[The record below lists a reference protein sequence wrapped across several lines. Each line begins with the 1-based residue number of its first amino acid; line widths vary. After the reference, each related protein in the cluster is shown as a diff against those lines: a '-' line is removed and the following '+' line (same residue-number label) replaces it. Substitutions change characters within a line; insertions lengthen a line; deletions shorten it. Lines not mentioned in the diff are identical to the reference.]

1 MGEEQPAVGR
11 IGWID
16 LTVPDALAIRDFY
29 QAVVGWRAEPVE
41 MGDYSDYS
49 MLPPGS
55 GDGVAGICHARG
67 DNAAM
72 PAQWLIYVTVADLA
86 ASLERCRAL
95 GGAVV
100 LGPRDL
106 GGYGQ
111 FAVIRDPAGA
121 VAGLIEPPGGA

>member
-55 GDGVAGICHARG
+55 SMFSRRSAVPTSTGV
-67 DNAAM
+67 N
-72 PAQWLIYVTVADLA
+72 P
-86 ASLERCRAL
+86 RAL
-95 GGAVV
+95 SA
-100 LGPRDL
+100 
-106 GGYGQ
+106 
-111 FAVIRDPAGA
+111 FASSHTRIA
-121 VAGLIEPPGGA
+121 